1 MGTDGAERKMVLK
14 GTEEMRVTEGMER
27 VRENQMRGLGRRLVI
42 AAAVLLTAAMMLL
55 FSSCTGDAD
64 EASSAG
70 GSSGGLQW
78 WELRTAGSME
88 LLYAHEFSVDYYE
101 GGYSLIKMSDDSR
114 FLLLPEDAEVPGGLD
129 DDITVLKGPVDSI
142 YLAASAVMDH
152 FCKLDALD
160 AIALSGTK
168 ADSWYIEEARQ
179 AMEDGNIL
187 YAGKYSAPDYEMI
200 LESGCGL
207 AIESTMIFHA
217 PEVKEQMEARGI
229 PVLVDYSSYESH
241 PLGRSEWIKLYG
253 LLTGREEQAEA
264 VFQEQVEKLNAVT
277 AAVEEKRS
285 GDEIPTVAFFYITSS
300 GGVNVRKSGDYVS
313 EMIQMAGGDYV
324 FDHIDSGDTATATE
338 TIQMEDF
345 YAGARD
351 ADYLIYN
358 STIDGE
364 IETVDQL
371 MAKSSLLAD
380 FKAVKSGNVY
390 CTGKNMYQ
398 ETTETGTMTYDIY
411 QMLYGGETAEMR
423 FLYKLK

>member
-1 MGTDGAERKMVLK
+1 MLK

-179 AMEDGNIL
+179 AMEDGNISL
-187 YAGKYSAPDYEMI
+187 CGANIARRYYEMI

-217 PEVKEQMEARGI
+217 PEVKVADGGEGDSRARGLFRAMKVI
-229 PVLVDYSSYESH
+229 RWAAASGSS
-241 PLGRSEWIKLYG
+241 
-253 LLTGREEQAEA
+253 
-264 VFQEQVEKLNAVT
+264 
-277 AAVEEKRS
+277 
-285 GDEIPTVAFFYITSS
+285 
-300 GGVNVRKSGDYVS
+300 
-313 EMIQMAGGDYV
+313 
-324 FDHIDSGDTATATE
+324 
-338 TIQMEDF
+338 
-345 YAGARD
+345 
-351 ADYLIYN
+351 
-358 STIDGE
+358 
-364 IETVDQL
+364 
-371 MAKSSLLAD
+371 
-380 FKAVKSGNVY
+380 
-390 CTGKNMYQ
+390 CTG
-398 ETTETGTMTYDIY
+398 
-411 QMLYGGETAEMR
+411 
-423 FLYKLK
+423 F